1 MTTKEIKVPDI
12 GDFDDVD
19 VIEVH
24 ISQGQSINA
33 DDPTITLENDKA
45 SMDLPAPESGTVREV
60 KVQVGDKVSMGSLI
74 YLLEVEGSS
83 SDSSSKQE
91 SHPKASSEPPK
102 ESPPPEDKSP
112 EPVAP
117 PTAATPVRSEH
128 TDTTLKPG
136 EHEYPS
142 FEGVHASPSIRRFA
156 REKGVNLTKMEG
168 TGRKGRITRE
178 DVENVLSGK
187 APAAKK
193 AKSPATPSTG
203 SGIPAIPA
211 VDFSKFGEVEELEL
225 GRIKKLT
232 AAAMQRSWLNIPHV
246 THNDEAD
253 VTSLDDFRKSL
264 KAEAEKRG
272 VRVTLLGFTMKAV
285 VAALKEFPTF
295 NSSLDPS
302 GEKLFLKKY
311 YNIGIAV
318 DTPNGLVVPVIK
330 SVDTKS
336 VYEISEELMTISSKA
351 RDNKLKLA
359 DIQGATFTISNLGSI
374 GGTTFTPII
383 NSPEVAILGMTRAKM
398 QPVWNGKDFEPRLM
412 QPLSLSYDHR
422 VIDGAEAAR
431 FCRFLATTLEDIRR
445 LLL

>member
-1 MTTKEIKVPDI
+1 MTTKEILVPDI
-12 GDFDDVD
+12 GDFQDVD

-24 ISQGQSINA
+24 ISAGQSIDA
-33 DDPTITLENDKA
+33 DEPTITLENDKA
-45 SMDLPAPESGTVREV
+45 SMDLPAPESGTVKEV
-60 KVQVGDKVSMGSLI
+60 KVQVGDTVSMGSLI
-74 YLLEVEGSS
+74 YLLDVEAGAGSS
-83 SDSSSKQE
+83 APTPAAAPEPPAAAPAAPAPAPAKPAAAPS
-91 SHPKASSEPPK
+91 PAPAPASSA
-102 ESPPPEDKSP
+102 SN
-112 EPVAP
+112 AP
-117 PTAATPVRSEH
+117 AK
-128 TDTTLKPG
+128 DF
-136 EHEYPS
+136 PS

-156 REKGVNLTKMEG
+156 REKGVDLTKLEG

-178 DVENVLSGK
+178 DIENKLAGK
-187 APAAKK
+187 PAPAKRA
-193 AKSPATPSTG
+193 AASSAGTVTGG
-203 SGIPAIPA
+203 SGIPPIPA
-211 VDFSKFGEVEELEL
+211 VDFSKFGPTETLEL

-232 AAAMQRSWLNIPHV
+232 AAAMSRSWLNLPHV

-253 VTSLDDFRKSL
+253 VTSLNDFRKSI
-264 KAEAEKRG
+264 KAEAEKQG
-272 VRVTLLGFTMKAV
+272 VRVTLLSFTMKAV

-295 NSSLDPS
+295 NSSLDAT
-302 GEKLFLKKY
+302 GDNLILKQY

-330 SVDTKS
+330 DVDTKS
-336 VYEISEELMTISSKA
+336 VFDISAELMSISQKA

-359 DIQGATFTISNLGSI
+359 DIQGGTFTISNLGSI

-383 NSPEVAILGMTRAKM
+383 NAPEVAILGMTRAKM

-431 FCRFLATTLEDIRR
+431 FCRHLAASLADIRR